1 MENKCKMYC
10 YLARDTILYAVCI
23 CVYLNIF
30 TACNFLERIKLPY
43 GWQKLQ
49 LKYFSAL
56 WTMFFANL
64 YNFRSLLY
72 NVRQDFKLGLIGT
85 FFITLDWK
93 VVLIKVIKCICNNIP
108 YILRCFSIHWNRHP
122 NKYPLEHFRFYNL
135 SFSHQIRTTYKMQL

>member
-1 MENKCKMYC
+1 MW
-10 YLARDTILYAVCI
+10 

-30 TACNFLERIKLPY
+30 TACNFLERIKLPD
-43 GWQKLQ
+43 GWKKLQ

-72 NVRQDFKLGLIGT
+72 NVRQDFKLGLICI

-93 VVLIKVIKCICNNIP
+93 VVLIKVIKCASNNIP
-108 YILRCFSIHWNRHP
+108 CILRCFSIHWNRHQH
-122 NKYPLEHFRFYNL
+122 KYPLEHFSFYNL
-135 SFSHQIRTTYKMQL
+135 SFSHQIQTTYKMQL